1 MPIKYVVQ
9 EMKRRNRET
18 NLVDVSYFARP
29 KYDGVTSQGDLA
41 YLVSQ
46 ISAVS
51 VGDVLSV
58 LNTTSMLMASEL
70 SNGRIVDMGDLGRF
84 RLSIRSESA
93 PQRELFV
100 ADNIRGNHVI
110 YVPGPQIR
118 RKLISPVISESRRE
132 ACLCRSIRRARGRAR
147 RTRIRPVFD
156 LPSPKSFQTR
166 GRSVVVAPTSG
177 GPVQRATVSPDQSL
191 LPLLL

>member
-118 RKLISPVISESRRE
+118 RKLISPGYLRVTPGGVPVPLDPSGKGKSEE
-132 ACLCRSIRRARGRAR
+132 DKDKTGL
-147 RTRIRPVFD
+147 
-156 LPSPKSFQTR
+156 
-166 GRSVVVAPTSG
+166 
-177 GPVQRATVSPDQSL
+177 
-191 LPLLL
+191 